1 MAGEKGSGM
10 EPVIEVRN
18 VKKSFEGKE
27 VLNGVNLTV
36 EKGDAVAI
44 IGSSG
49 SGKSTLIRCIAG
61 LEDIQSGQ
69 LFLKGKEIRDK
80 NETVGK
86 IGMVFQSFN
95 LFPHYSVED
104 NIARPLITVKKMNPE
119 DARKKARNL
128 LEKVRLSEEASQYP
142 STLSGGQKQRVAI
155 ARALA
160 MDPEILAFDEPTS
173 SLDPELAH
181 EVFSTISELAAE
193 GQTMLIVTHQLN
205 AISHF
210 ATRVAFLNDG
220 RIEVEGNCDEVLR
233 RPDNGNL
240 KSFLKMVEFG
250 AI

>member
-104 NIARPLITVKKMNPE
+104 NIAKPLITVKKMNPA
-119 DARKKARNL
+119 DAKKKAGEL
-128 LEKVRLSEEASQYP
+128 LEKVRLSKEASQYP